1 MENKFVPGRLV
12 CSTAGRD
19 SRKFYLVINMVNDT
33 IAQVADGE
41 VRKLKTPKKKNI
53 KHLKVYPQLATEI
66 TEKSHSGQRVT
77 DLDIRNGLQ
86 RLMAETLAGTS
97 TATKSK

>member
-1 MENKFVPGRLV
+1 MENKFMPGRLV

-19 SRKFYLVINMVNDT
+19 AGKFYLVINMVNDT
-33 IAQVADGE
+33 MAQVADGE
-41 VRKLKTPKKKNI
+41 GRKLTTPKKKNI

-77 DLDIRNGLQ
+77 DLDVRNGLQ
-86 RLMAETLAGTS
+86 RLMTEILARNSCLVTDI
-97 TATKSK
+97 